1 MTQTTARIKKEG
13 KHFEVLVDL
22 EDAMKFKKGESDFLE
37 PEIDRVF
44 KDSKKGE
51 VPPESVLESAF
62 GTTDASE
69 ITKEI
74 VKKGEVLLTEDY
86 RDAEKEKKFKQVVD
100 FLARNAI
107 NPQTG
112 NPHTGE
118 RIKNALEQANVNI
131 KDQPVESQINE
142 IIKQVEKELPIKLET
157 KRIKIT
163 IPAMYTGRAY
173 GVVNQYKEA
182 ENWQNDGSLEVTV
195 NVPAGIIMDFY
206 DQLNSVTHGA
216 ATTEELKEQD

>member
-1 MTQTTARIKKEG
+1 MKKEG
-13 KHFEVLVDL
+13 KHFEILVDL
-22 EDAMKFKKGESDFLE
+22 DEAMKFKKGEADSVE
-37 PEIDRVF
+37 PEGDMVF

-51 VPPESVLESAF
+51 SHPQSVLEDAF
-62 GTTDASE
+62 GTTDATE
-69 ITKEI
+69 IAKEI
-74 VKKGEVLLTEDY
+74 IKKGEVLLTEEY
-86 RDAEKEKKFKQVVD
+86 RDAEREKKFKQVVD
-100 FLARNAI
+100 FLSRNAV

-112 NPHTGE
+112 NPHTAE
-118 RIKNALEQANVNI
+118 RIKNALEQSNVNI
-131 KDQPVESQINE
+131 KNQPIDSQIND

-195 NVPAGIIMDFY
+195 NVPSGIIMDFY

-216 ATTEELKEQD
+216 ATTEELSNQ

>member
-1 MTQTTARIKKEG
+1 MTRTTARIKKEG
-13 KHFEVLVDL
+13 KHFEILVDL
-22 EDAMKFKKGESDFLE
+22 DEAMKFKKGETDSVE
-37 PEIDRVF
+37 PEGDMIF

-51 VPPESVLESAF
+51 SHPQSVLEDVF
-62 GTTDASE
+62 GTTDAGE
-69 ITKEI
+69 IAKEI
-74 VKKGEVLLTEDY
+74 IKKGEVLLTEEY

-100 FLARNAI
+100 FLSRNAI

-118 RIKNALEQANVNI
+118 RIKNALEQSNVNI
-131 KDQPVESQINE
+131 KNQSVESQIND
-142 IIKQVEKELPIKLET
+142 IIKQVEKELPLKLET
-157 KRIKIT
+157 KRIKIN

-173 GVVNQYKEA
+173 GVINQYKET

-216 ATTEELKEQD
+216 ATTEELSNE